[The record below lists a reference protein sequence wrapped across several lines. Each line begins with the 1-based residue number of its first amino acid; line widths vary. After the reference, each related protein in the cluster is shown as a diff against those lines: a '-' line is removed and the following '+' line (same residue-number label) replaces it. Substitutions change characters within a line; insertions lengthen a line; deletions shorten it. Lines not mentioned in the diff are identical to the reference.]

1 MVNVTM
7 DQIIA
12 FRNSGD
18 AFRSQALPL
27 KVAYKL
33 NKLKKVVEVEGEFY
47 SSKFQEIVDKY
58 AKKDDDG
65 NVVFSEDGNQIMIQ
79 DGKIEECNEAL
90 EDLQKLTVEVD
101 NFNLSIDDFGD
112 NIECAPEDLEALL
125 GNKLS
130 RCLIVALYD
139 LSLVVKIAELTRS
152 FSLPL
157 ESISVVPFC

>member
-7 DQIIA
+7 DEIIA

-18 AFRSQALPL
+18 AFRNQALPL

-33 NKLKKVVEVEGEFY
+33 NKLKKVVEAEGEFY

-112 NIECAPEDLEALL
+112 NIECAPEDLEALM
-125 GNKLS
+125 
-130 RCLIVALYD
+130 
-139 LSLVVKIAELTRS
+139 
-152 FSLPL
+152 
-157 ESISVVPFC
+157 PFLN